1 MHTGSGA
8 HPTSY
13 SMGNSVLS
21 PKVKRLGCEVDQ
33 SPLPRPK
40 LKMNGT
46 ILLFPHYVFMAWIGT
61 TLPFYLYL
69 SFFTVRYSTTYKLHI
84 TLPFPS

>member
-8 HPTSY
+8 HPASY
-13 SMGNSVLS
+13 SMGNSVFS
-21 PKVKRLGCEVDQ
+21 PEVKRLGYEVDQ
-33 SPLPRPK
+33 SSLPRPK
-40 LKMNGT
+40 LKTNGA
-46 ILLFPHYVFMAWIGT
+46 IPLFPHYVFMAWIGT

-84 TLPFPS
+84 TVPFTS